1 MLNNNHPRSAVI
13 IPKMYNASVEA
24 LYRELTYEF
33 FSPDR
38 SKMREAK
45 LILAFKENPYIEA
58 DINLEIVPFIE
69 SCFVPVIYALHIDEQ
84 RNEWMRLLFV
94 IFSGSN
100 VETSAFLVETTD
112 EEKLKEKLLKWKSEL
127 DFLESHHII
136 PFHFTKESME
146 PTNSGE
152 IFREIFGIQPAILRL
167 SASELAETGLIYC
180 SSKTKVKRNPG
191 PVYAIVGY
199 KKF

>member
-1 MLNNNHPRSAVI
+1 MIWLFAWR
-13 IPKMYNASVEA
+13 
-24 LYRELTYEF
+24 
-33 FSPDR
+33 
-38 SKMREAK
+38 REAK
-45 LILAFKENPYIEA
+45 LIIAFGENSDIES
-58 DINLEIVPFIE
+58 DINSYIAPSIE
-69 SCFVPVIYALHIDEQ
+69 SRSVSIFYALHNDEEWI
-84 RNEWMRLLFV
+84 EWMHRLFV

-100 VETSAFLVETTD
+100 IEKSMFLVETTD
-112 EEKLKEKLLKWKSEL
+112 EEELREKLLIWKSEL

-146 PTNSGE
+146 PTNSEE

-167 SASELAETGLIYC
+167 SASELAETGVIYYD
-180 SSKTKVKRNPG
+180 STSKARRNPG